1 MGWTEIAAVVAA
13 TPMLLGLGLVVG
25 FSPTLY
31 GVSLRVL
38 TRASR
43 PEPPIAA
50 LAAGLAVG
58 STVMLLVLRT
68 VDPNTWIDAA
78 RSDIEAV
85 LIRRAVDLVAAVVVL
100 IAGAVVLR
108 RARRPR
114 PAPTVPENVPHED
127 RLRMAGVGFVN
138 TFLGFSGFATMYVVG
153 RILTGLSHDILWQA
167 VAFLPFLLTL
177 AGPYL
182 LAAWAWPRVPSA
194 ARRVTAVYD
203 WVTFRDLRPLLGWG
217 LVLAGVAFSLLA
229 LFPLLLPSGH

>member
-31 GVSLRVL
+31 GATLRAL
-38 TRASR
+38 TRTNR

-50 LAAGLAVG
+50 MAAGLAVG
-58 STVMLLVLRT
+58 STVMLLAFRT
-68 VDPNTWIDAA
+68 VDPSTWIDDA
-78 RSDIEAV
+78 RSDVEAV
-85 LIRRAVDLVAAVVVL
+85 LIRRAVDLVAAAVFLV
-100 IAGAVVLR
+100 AGAVVLR
-108 RARRPR
+108 WARRPR
-114 PAPTVPENVPHED
+114 ASKPAPSTVPHED

-153 RILTGLSHDILWQA
+153 RMLTGLSHDIAWQA
-167 VAFLPFLLTL
+167 VAYLPFLLTL
-177 AGPYL
+177 VGPYL
-182 LAAWAWPRVPSA
+182 LAAWAWPRVPTA

-203 WVTFRDLRPLLGWG
+203 WVTHRDLRPLLGWG
-217 LVLAGVAFSLLA
+217 LVLAGLAFAVVA

>member
-58 STVMLLVLRT
+58 STVMLLVFRT

-85 LIRRAVDLVAAVVVL
+85 LIRRAVDLVAAVVFL
-100 IAGAVVLR
+100 IAGAVVL
-108 RARRPR
+108 
-114 PAPTVPENVPHED
+114 
-127 RLRMAGVGFVN
+127 
-138 TFLGFSGFATMYVVG
+138 
-153 RILTGLSHDILWQA
+153 
-167 VAFLPFLLTL
+167 
-177 AGPYL
+177 
-182 LAAWAWPRVPSA
+182 
-194 ARRVTAVYD
+194 
-203 WVTFRDLRPLLGWG
+203 
-217 LVLAGVAFSLLA
+217 
-229 LFPLLLPSGH
+229 